1 MGLVRVIYVS
11 TANHAVDA
19 SALQDILEASV
30 RNNEPSGLTGM
41 LLYAGGSFMQVLEGE
56 EEAVDATLA
65 RVHRD
70 PRHSDVFEID
80 RSPID
85 ERAFANW
92 RMGFRR
98 LDASDVVA
106 HPGYAP
112 FFQHG
117 FEPSALGAK
126 PGVALELLQEFARSN
141 T

>member
-11 TANHAVDA
+11 TADHAVDA
-19 SALQDILEASV
+19 GALEDILDASL
-30 RNNEPSGLTGM
+30 RNNEPNGLTGM

-56 EEAVDATLA
+56 EADVDATLA
-65 RVHRD
+65 RVRRD

-85 ERAFANW
+85 ERSFANW

-98 LDASDVVA
+98 LDVSDAVA

-112 FFQHG
+112 FFEHG
-117 FEPSALGAK
+117 FDPARLGAK
-126 PGVALELLQEFARSN
+126 PGIALELLQEFARSN

>member
-11 TANHAVDA
+11 TADHAVDA
-19 SALQDILEASV
+19 GALEDILEASV
-30 RNNEPSGLTGM
+30 RNNEPNGLTGM

-56 EEAVDATLA
+56 EADVDATLA
-65 RVHRD
+65 RVRRD

-85 ERAFANW
+85 ERSFANW

-98 LDASDVVA
+98 LDVSDAVS

-112 FFQHG
+112 FFEHG
-117 FEPSALGAK
+117 FDPARSGAN
-126 PGVALELLQEFARSN
+126 PGIALELLQEFARSN

>member
-11 TANHAVDA
+11 TADHAVDA
-19 SALQDILEASV
+19 GALEDILDASL
-30 RNNEPSGLTGM
+30 RNNEPNGLTGM

-56 EEAVDATLA
+56 EADVDATLA
-65 RVHRD
+65 RVRRD

-85 ERAFANW
+85 ERSFANW

-98 LDASDVVA
+98 LDVSDAAA

-117 FEPSALGAK
+117 FDPATLGAK
-126 PGVALELLQEFARSN
+126 PGIALELLQEFARSN

>member
-1 MGLVRVIYVS
+1 M
-11 TANHAVDA
+11 DA
-19 SALQDILEASV
+19 SALKDILAASV
-30 RNNEPSGLTGM
+30 RNNEASGLTGM
-41 LLYAGGSFMQVLEGE
+41 LLYAGGSFMQVLEGD

-65 RVHRD
+65 RISGD
-70 PRHSDVFEID
+70 PRHHGVFEID

-98 LDASDVVA
+98 LDAADVVT

-112 FFQHG
+112 LFQPG
-117 FEPSALGAK
+117 FEPAVLGAK
-126 PGVALELLQEFARSN
+126 PGIALELLQEFARSN